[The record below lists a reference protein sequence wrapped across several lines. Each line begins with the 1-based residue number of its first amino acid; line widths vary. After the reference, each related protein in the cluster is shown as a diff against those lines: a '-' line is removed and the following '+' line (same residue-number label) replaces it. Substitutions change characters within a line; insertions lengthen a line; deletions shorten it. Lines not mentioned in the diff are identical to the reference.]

1 MIAFTFLDDKSIKG
15 RHPESKLYEDI
26 GPIVAGT
33 PRTLTPSNAR
43 KCVGALIKWEGTNFR
58 VRMDGGNP
66 VGTGTIS
73 TVSGYLRQD
82 GDEYFCSRDEAMKL
96 VCVIDEISGGVSGFM
111 RVTYYG

>member
-15 RHPESKLYEDI
+15 RHPEAKLYEDI
-26 GPIVAGT
+26 GLIVVGT
-33 PRTLTPSNAR
+33 PAVLTPKNAR
-43 KCVGALIKWEGTNFR
+43 KCVGALVKWEGTNFR
-58 VRMDGGNP
+58 VRMDGGQP
-66 VGTGTIS
+66 VGSGTIL
-73 TVSGYLRQD
+73 TASGYLRQD